1 MILSVLVLGCA
12 GADRSRTLRLGHGLA
27 VDHPVHLA
35 MVEMA
40 EELGRSSRGT
50 LRMTISPGEQLGT
63 ERQSVELLQIGSLD
77 LTKTSAAVLEGF
89 DPAFGIFTVPYLFE
103 DENAAMAAVDGALG
117 AALAQRLE
125 AIRLVP
131 LAWYRAGSRSFY
143 TIDRPISSPDDLA
156 GLPIRTQES
165 AAAMRMVAALGAK
178 PTPIAWGEL
187 YTALQQG
194 IVVGAENNPP
204 SLLRSRHFEVARHYS
219 LDEHTIVPDVV
230 LIAKSTWDRLDPV
243 EREALRQAAR
253 HAEALQR
260 KWWGQ
265 ATEDALRELEE
276 AGVALHRPDK
286 AAFAERVT
294 ALRAAAAADP
304 VLGPLLELLAAD
316 RHASADSR
324 TPTPDPRSPGTI
336 P

>member
-1 MILSVLVLGCA
+1 VVAALISACNA
-12 GADRSRTLRLGHGLA
+12 SDSAETLRLGHGLA

-40 EELGRSSRGT
+40 EELGRSSGGA

-89 DPAFGIFTVPYLFE
+89 DPAFGVFTVPYLFE
-103 DENAAMAAVDGALG
+103 DEDAAMAAVDGALG
-117 AALAQRLE
+117 AALARRLE

-143 TIDRPISSPDDLA
+143 TIDRPIRAPDDLA

-165 AAAMRMVAALGAK
+165 AAAMRMVTALGAK

-194 IVVGAENNPP
+194 IVAGAENNPP

-230 LIAKSTWDRLDPV
+230 LIAKSTWDRLGPDD
-243 EREALRQAAR
+243 REALRRAAR
-253 HAEALQR
+253 HAETLQR
-260 KWWGQ
+260 HWWGE
-265 ATEDALRELEE
+265 ATEEALRELEA
-276 AGVALHRPDK
+276 AGVMLHCPDK
-286 AAFAERVT
+286 TAFAERVT
-294 ALRAAAAADP
+294 PLREAAAADP
-304 VLGPLLELLAAD
+304 VLGPLLGLIAE
-316 RHASADSR
+316 RRRDSVDPR
-324 TPTPDPRSPGTI
+324 SPIPDPRSPRRGQ
-336 P
+336 